1 MLASKSGELKIV
13 NMLIT
18 AGVNVNHVAEV
29 SLAVCILLSLHFKAS
44 L

>member
-1 MLASKSGELKIV
+1 MLASKGGELKTITV
-13 NMLIT
+13 LIT

-29 SLAVCILLSLHFKAS
+29 SLPVCILSLHFKAS